1 MKYELRKLCS
11 KDIFPMSKLMSKI
24 GISEFKQCFESD
36 EIKAAIKNRE
46 KDGEEG
52 KDESAIEA
60 IGFSVILDIG
70 EVILSHIS
78 DCETELYKFLS
89 GLTGVSVAELENDSL
104 ADFAELVIAVA
115 KKEEF
120 GDFMKVVSKLLK

>member
-36 EIKAAIKNRE
+36 EIKAAIKKGQEN
-46 KDGEEG
+46 GE
-52 KDESAIEA
+52 DDSAIEA

-89 GLTGVSVAELENDSL
+89 GLTGASVTELENDSL